1 VTESDNLRGI
11 FAGLVEKTE
20 DPEKLGRLKV
30 RVPSVYGSEGGQGG
44 YIGVDSLPWAL
55 PAGLPAGGSP
65 VSGGMDWLPTVGD
78 QVFVMFLDGEPEKPV
93 WMWGMQ
99 TKPQVKKFP
108 LHDYGPSLGSVGKPA
123 RGALTRYGHTVEWG
137 PGTLIVTTSKG
148 YRLSLSENA
157 TTTGQCLLTTPQGNQ
172 LSLDDSTGTGT
183 ISVNLDMLIN
193 AMAQFSVMAADI
205 ALSAKAGNAALDST
219 LESKVSGGV
228 QATLTGPLVA
238 IGTAETELLQTL
250 NLLVLAL
257 GACTVVCS
265 TPGSPSGPLLG
276 GPGWAAVQAQ
286 LTRLQAI
293 TGTIAPVENTD

>member
-1 VTESDNLRGI
+1 MSDNANLRGI

-30 RVPSVYGSEGGQGG
+30 RVPSVYGAAGGQGNF
-44 YIGVDSLPWAL
+44 IGVDNLPWAL

-65 VSGGMDWLPTVGD
+65 LSGGMDWLPTVGD

-99 TKPQVKKFP
+99 TKPQAEKFKF
-108 LHDYGPSLGSVGKPA
+108 HSYSQQAGPVGKPD

-157 TTTGQCLLTTPQGNQ
+157 ATTGQCLLTTPQGNQ

-183 ISVNLDMLIN
+183 LHVNLDMLIS
-193 AMAQFSVMAADI
+193 AMAQFSVMAADVSI
-205 ALSAKAGNAALDST
+205 SAKAGNAEVKSVGQST
-219 LESKVSGGV
+219 LEGTKI
-228 QATLTGPLVA
+228 A
-238 IGTAETELLQTL
+238 IGNDAVELLQTL
-250 NLLVLAL
+250 AQLIMALAEV
-257 GACTVVCS
+257 TVTV
-265 TPGSPSGPLLG
+265 PGIESGPSATTSLPLVSS
-276 GPGWAAVQAQ
+276 PGWAAVQLQ
-286 LTRLQAI
+286 LERIQEL
-293 TGTIAPVENTD
+293 TGVIAPVPAD